1 MLQAQ
6 ETFNGFQSWAM
17 TFGPKILIAIAIL
30 IAAYFIGKLLSK
42 AADYVIDES
51 GLGGEETDDGTDL
64 GDVVGNAVFWVTML
78 LAIPLVL
85 GQLGLTQLLDPLQAM
100 TTKFL
105 NFVPNLFAGGLIF
118 AIGLAIA
125 TIVKNA
131 VTGVLKA
138 AQVDEMPQKLGLT
151 DMTSGASLSKGI
163 GVLLFTLIIIPV
175 AITALDKLQLDAI
188 AGPAKEMLSRFL
200 LVIPNIIVAA
210 IVLGLAVLIGRF
222 AKNALQQFLPTFGVD
237 KFGENVGIMNRLVG
251 ETKLSTIAG
260 NIAFFAITLF
270 GLVEAAKLLNFAVI
284 SDNLAHLVSLGGHIL
299 LGSLII
305 LLGVV
310 IADFIADIVA
320 SSKEGK
326 PVAGF
331 VKIAII
337 ILASA
342 MGLQQMGIANEI
354 IQTGFT
360 ALIGALAVGAAI
372 AIGLGGK
379 ETASRLLEKWT
390 KDF

>member
-1 MLQAQ
+1 MTAEASL
-6 ETFNGFQSWAM
+6 NWFQTWALE
-17 TFGPKILIAIAIL
+17 FGPKILIAIAIL
-30 IAAYFIGKLLSK
+30 IAAYFIGKLLAK

-51 GLGGEETDDGTDL
+51 GLGGKETDDGTDL

-118 AIGLAIA
+118 AIGFAIA

-175 AITALDKLQLDAI
+175 AITALDKLQLDTI

-237 KFGENVGIMNRLVG
+237 KFGEKVGIMNRLVG

-305 LLGVV
+305 LFGVV
-310 IADFIADIVA
+310 IADFISDIVA
-320 SSKEGK
+320 NSKEGK

-360 ALIGALAVGAAI
+360 ALIGALAVGSAI

>member
-1 MLQAQ
+1 MLNA
-6 ETFNGFQSWAM
+6 ESTLNWLQSWIVE
-17 TFGPKILIAIAIL
+17 FGPKLLIAIAIL

-42 AADYVIDES
+42 ATDYVIDRS
-51 GLGGEETDDGTDL
+51 GLGGKETDDGTDL
-64 GDVVGNAVFWVTML
+64 GDVVANAVFWVTML
-78 LAIPLVL
+78 LSLPLVL
-85 GQLGLTQLLDPLQAM
+85 GQLGLTQLLEPLEAM

-118 AIGLAIA
+118 AIGFAIA

-131 VTGVLKA
+131 VTSVLHA
-138 AQVDEMPQKLGLT
+138 AQLDEMPAKLGLT

-200 LVIPNIIVAA
+200 VVIPNIIVAA
-210 IVLGLAVLIGRF
+210 IVLALAVLIGRF
-222 AKNALQQFLPTFGVD
+222 AKNALQQFLPTFGID
-237 KFGENVGIMNRLVG
+237 KFGENVSIVNRVVG
-251 ETKLSTIAG
+251 DTKLSTIAA

-299 LGSLII
+299 LGSII
-305 LLGVV
+305 IMLGVV
-310 IADFIADIVA
+310 VADFIADIIA

-331 VKIAII
+331 VKVAII
-337 ILASA
+337 VLASA

-372 AIGLGGK
+372 AMGLGGK
-379 ETASRLLEKWT
+379 ETAGRLLEKWT
-390 KDF
+390 KNL

>member
-1 MLQAQ
+1 MTNTQASL
-6 ETFNGFQSWAM
+6 NWFQAWVVE
-17 TFGPKILIAIAIL
+17 FGPKILIAIAIL
-30 IAAYFIGKLLSK
+30 IAAYFIGKLLGKGS
-42 AADYVIDES
+42 DYVIDKS
-51 GLGGEETDDGTDL
+51 GLGGKETDDGTDL

-85 GQLGLTQLLDPLQAM
+85 GQLGLTQLLEPLQAM

-118 AIGLAIA
+118 AIGFAIA

-138 AQVDEMPQKLGLT
+138 AQVDDMPQKLGLT

-175 AITALDKLQLDAI
+175 AITALDKLQLDTI

-200 LVIPNIIVAA
+200 VVIPNIIVAA
-210 IVLGLAVLIGRF
+210 IVLGLAFVIGRF

-237 KFGENVGIMNRLVG
+237 NFGQKVGIVNRVIG

-284 SDNLAHLVSLGGHIL
+284 SDNLSHLVSLGGHIL
-299 LGSLII
+299 LGSIII

-320 SSKEGK
+320 NSKEGK

-337 ILASA
+337 ILATA

-379 ETASRLLEKWT
+379 ETAGRLLEKWT

>member
-1 MLQAQ
+1 M
-6 ETFNGFQSWAM
+6 FNAESTLNWLQSWIVE
-17 TFGPKILIAIAIL
+17 FGPKLLIAIAIL

-42 AADYVIDES
+42 ATDYVIDRS
-51 GLGGEETDDGTDL
+51 GLGGKETDDGTDL
-64 GDVVGNAVFWVTML
+64 GDVVANAVFWVTML
-78 LAIPLVL
+78 LSLPLVL
-85 GQLGLTQLLDPLQAM
+85 GQLGLTQLLEPLEAM

-118 AIGLAIA
+118 AIGFAIA

-131 VTGVLKA
+131 VTSVLHA
-138 AQVDEMPQKLGLT
+138 AQVDEMPAKLGLT

-175 AITALDKLQLDAI
+175 AITALDKLQLDTI
-188 AGPAKEMLSRFL
+188 AGPAKVMLSRFFV
-200 LVIPNIIVAA
+200 VIPNIIVAA
-210 IVLGLAVLIGRF
+210 IVLALAVLIGRF

-237 KFGENVGIMNRLVG
+237 NVGEKVGIVNRLIG
-251 ETKLSTIAG
+251 DTKLSTLIG
-260 NIAFFAITLF
+260 NIAFFAITIF

-284 SDNLAHLVSLGGHIL
+284 SDNLTHLVTLGGHIL

-310 IADFIADIVA
+310 VADYIADIVA

-326 PVAGF
+326 SIAGF
-331 VKIAII
+331 VKVAII

-372 AIGLGGK
+372 AMGLGGK
-379 ETASRLLEKWT
+379 ETAGRLLEKWT
-390 KDF
+390 KDL